1 MFKWFELKCDHR
13 LFQTNPARVFRYLL
27 FVACALVILLVT
39 LNRRLFLLAPPYDVT
54 AYLMIF
60 ERGVKFSRPTSVI
73 VSYLVVISVT
83 ALLQFTLGQSE
94 LSLTASVLL
103 VSAFISFTRF
113 SHPPAIALAIFSY
126 FANDVTGFVITT
138 LIVLAIVLGFAA
150 AARVALPNSQS
161 A

>member
-1 MFKWFELKCDHR
+1 
-13 LFQTNPARVFRYLL
+13 
-27 FVACALVILLVT
+27 
-39 LNRRLFLLAPPYDVT
+39 
-54 AYLMIF
+54 MIF

-113 SHPPAIALAIFSY
+113 SHPPAIELAERLVAITPPGLAKVFYSDNGSTACEIAIKMSLQY
-126 FANDVTGFVITT
+126 WRQTGH
-138 LIVLAIVLGFAA
+138 
-150 AARVALPNSQS
+150 
-161 A
+161 